1 MYTTE
6 ILARQCLLQE
16 GLKNHV
22 FDEKVHCTRNPFY
35 YIKLLLNFVLLP
47 QAVMCTGM

>member
-1 MYTTE
+1 MHTTE

-22 FDEKVHCTRNPFY
+22 FDEKVHYTRNPFY